1 MQTSRE
7 EALKRLTMI
16 EGHLRGIRKMV
27 DEDAYCVDVLKQTY
41 AVQRAIEKFEQIL
54 LRDHLNHCVP
64 DGIRE
69 GRDEEVLNEL
79 SELFS
84 LSRRSVSSRT
94 AFRRATPTGPKPG
107 AGSKRHAAPAAD
119 GRWQE
124 PLGCR

>member
-1 MQTSRE
+1 MQTSRD

-54 LRDHLNHCVP
+54 LRDHLSHCVP

-69 GRDEEVLNEL
+69 GRDEEVL
-79 SELFS
+79 SELAELFT
-84 LSRRSVSSRT
+84 LSRR
-94 AFRRATPTGPKPG
+94 
-107 AGSKRHAAPAAD
+107 
-119 GRWQE
+119 
-124 PLGCR
+124 

>member
-1 MQTSRE
+1 MQSSRE
-7 EALKRLTMI
+7 DALKRLTMI

-69 GRDEEVLNEL
+69 GRDEEVL
-79 SELFS
+79 SELAELFT
-84 LSRRSVSSRT
+84 LSRR
-94 AFRRATPTGPKPG
+94 
-107 AGSKRHAAPAAD
+107 
-119 GRWQE
+119 
-124 PLGCR
+124 

>member
-1 MQTSRE
+1 MQTSRD

-54 LRDHLNHCVP
+54 LRDHLSHCVP

-69 GRDEEVLNEL
+69 GRDDEVLAEL
-79 SELFS
+79 AELFT
-84 LSRRSVSSRT
+84 LSRR
-94 AFRRATPTGPKPG
+94 
-107 AGSKRHAAPAAD
+107 
-119 GRWQE
+119 
-124 PLGCR
+124 